1 MENSELKLMNK
12 LKNNY
17 TCDNENDND
26 NDDESY
32 TEEKPQNK
40 S

>member
-17 TCDNENDND
+17 TCDNDND

>member
-12 LKNNY
+12 LKQNY
-17 TCDNENDND
+17 TYDNTNVSEA
-26 NDDESY
+26 
-32 TEEKPQNK
+32 EEEMPQNK